1 MFSEGAGCVLTV
13 REVTTPNEGAAPRM
27 ALGKDKYDG
36 WMWKRKKRTKN
47 MSWFWV
53 ALAVMMLPFAKTT
66 CAWMTASSARPHCL
80 DGNPK
85 PHSPNGPRYPHTG
98 KSLNH
103 Q

>member
-1 MFSEGAGCVLTV
+1 MRVL
-13 REVTTPNEGAAPRM
+13 RRGWPW
-27 ALGKDKYDG
+27 GKDKYYW

-66 CAWMTASSARPHCL
+66 CAWMTASSAKPHCL

-85 PHSPNGPRYPHTG
+85 PPQPKWPPVPTYGQVPKPE
-98 KSLNH
+98 
-103 Q
+103 